1 MKTTKDES
9 AKAVRPANKSTG
21 KTAKESATTPKDVM
35 ATAKPDA
42 AKDLRDFLEDGLKDI
57 YWAEKAF
64 TKALAKMAKNAT
76 STQLIQAFEEHLK
89 ETEEHVTRLEQ
100 IFESLGIQ
108 AVAKKCD
115 AMAGLLAEANRIM
128 METEVGPVRDAGM
141 IAAAQKMEHYEI
153 ATYGTLRVYAVTLG
167 KTKAALLLAK
177 TLAEEKNADVKLTEI
192 AVSDIN
198 VDAAHESGK

>member
-1 MKTTKDES
+1 MKTIKDEP
-9 AKAVRPANKSTG
+9 AKAVRPANKSIG
-21 KTAKESATTPKDVM
+21 KTAKDSAATPKDVM
-35 ATAKPDA
+35 VTVKPDA

-57 YWAEKAF
+57 YWAEKAL
-64 TKALAKMAKNAT
+64 TKALVKMAKNAT

-89 ETEEHVTRLEQ
+89 ETEEHVSRLEQ

-141 IAAAQKMEHYEI
+141 IAAAQKVEHYEI

-192 AVSDIN
+192 AVSQSN
-198 VDAAHESGK
+198 VDAAH

>member
-1 MKTTKDES
+1 MKTTESKKTTATKKDNKKEDVK
-9 AKAVRPANKSTG
+9 AKS
-21 KTAKESATTPKDVM
+21 
-35 ATAKPDA
+35 DA
-42 AKDLRDFLEDGLKDI
+42 ATGLTEFFEDGLKDI
-57 YWAEKAF
+57 YWAEKAL
-64 TKALAKMAKNAT
+64 TKALSKMAKNVT
-76 STQLIQAFEEHLK
+76 STKWILAFEEHLK

-141 IAAAQKMEHYEI
+141 IAAAQKVEHYEI

-192 AVSDIN
+192 AVSHSN
-198 VDAAHESGK
+198 VDATHEGGK

>member
-9 AKAVRPANKSTG
+9 AKAVRPANKSIG
-21 KTAKESATTPKDVM
+21 KTAKDSAATQKDVM
-35 ATAKPDA
+35 VTAKPDA

-57 YWAEKAF
+57 YWAEKAL
-64 TKALAKMAKNAT
+64 TKALTKMAKNAT

-89 ETEEHVTRLEQ
+89 DTEEHVTRLEQ

-141 IAAAQKMEHYEI
+141 IAAAQKIEHYEI

-192 AVSDIN
+192 AVSYIN
-198 VDAAHESGK
+198 VDAAHEGGK